1 MQNQLEEISKDFQ
14 LAKKTLQER
23 QTDFDDARKS
33 KREIEMKINGYKKIL
48 DKADNDNDEKKT
60 VDA

>member
-23 QTDFDDARKS
+23 QTDFDDAKKS
-33 KREIEMKINGYKKIL
+33 KREIEMKINGYNKIL
-48 DKADNDNDEKKT
+48 DKADSDNDEKKT